1 MKDTVSRRLRT
12 TAAIVVAALGASA
25 SLALAQTPAAPAAPA
40 ANQLT
45 LAEIES
51 RVVSEGLT
59 LKEIDLRDRLVEVEA
74 YDANGREVDLVID
87 RRTGEILSRRFDD

>member
-1 MKDTVSRRLRT
+1 MKDTVSRRVRT
-12 TAAIVVAALGASA
+12 TAVIVVAALGASA
-25 SLALAQTPAAPAAPA
+25 SLVLAQTPAAPAAAP

-51 RVVSEGLT
+51 RVASEGLT
-59 LKEIDLRDRLVEVEA
+59 VKEIDVRDRLVEVEA

-87 RRTGEILSRRFDD
+87 RRTGEIVSRRFDD

>member
-1 MKDTVSRRLRT
+1 MKDTVSRGLRT
-12 TAAIVVAALGASA
+12 TAVIVVAALGAGA
-25 SLALAQTPAAPAAPA
+25 SLALAQTPAAPAAPP

-51 RVVSEGLT
+51 RVASEGLT
-59 LKEIDLRDRLVEVEA
+59 VKEIDVRDRLVEVEA
-74 YDANGREVDLVID
+74 YDANGREVDLVLD